1 MCHSQCEKLAL
12 LRQRLVARRRNRQIG
27 LQCEGSKLR
36 HGTSEFVEDS
46 PIGDSLPGERNDP
59 DDHSAR
65 FSTSDSTYQSSV
77 KQNRM
82 QTMETEPT
90 NDTDAQSQN
99 SKMEGD
105 RDDEA
110 SVVDIT
116 LIQCDCCKRSF
127 APKIYEKHFDS
138 DGTPKCAVASEKK
151 RAVFDSAKV
160 LRCATT
166 ASDAQSR
173 NSHYSADF
181 KLLFRRELL
190 TMTT

>member
-1 MCHSQCEKLAL
+1 MCHLQCEKLAL

-27 LQCEGSKLR
+27 LQSEGSTLR
-36 HGTSEFVEDS
+36 HVTSGFVEGS
-46 PIGDSLPGERNDP
+46 PIGDSLSGERNDP
-59 DDHSAR
+59 DDYSAR
-65 FSTSDSTYQSSV
+65 FSTSDSTYQSRV

-82 QTMETEPT
+82 QTIDTEPT
-90 NDTDAQSQN
+90 NDTDTQSQN

-105 RDDEA
+105 HGDEA

-160 LRCATT
+160 RYCDVHQLLLM
-166 ASDAQSR
+166 SYSR
-173 NSHYSADF
+173 NSLYS
-181 KLLFRRELL
+181 LFC
-190 TMTT
+190 